1 MTPYHSSSTP
11 DSTGSLHSLANEKDN
26 CGMGAIANING
37 IPSHDIL
44 SKAVESVCNMTHRGG
59 VDADMK
65 TGDGS
70 GILSQIPRKLFKQE
84 AEKLGATVT
93 DPADLAVGVFFLPN
107 DNPSAAKV
115 IMDLTEKTVVARGL
129 EIIGWREVPVAKD
142 ELGLVAQKS
151 CPVIKHL
158 IMTKPEGMDELAFE
172 RQLYLCRR
180 TIEHGTMADEEALVA
195 MTKAGTFL
203 IPTMS

>member
-1 MTPYHSSSTP
+1 MTTPYHPTYTP
-11 DSTGSLHSLANEKDN
+11 DSTGSLHSFKNEKDN

-84 AEKLGATVT
+84 AEKLGANVK
-93 DPADLAVGVFFLPN
+93 DAADLAVGVFFLPN
-107 DNPSAAKV
+107 DNPSGAKAV
-115 IMDLTEKTVVARGL
+115 ISIAEETVKARG
-129 EIIGWREVPVAKD
+129 ITFIGWREVPVAKE
-142 ELGLVAQKS
+142 ELGVQAQKS

-158 IMTKPEGMDELAFE
+158 SCLSLRAGM
-172 RQLYLCRR
+172 
-180 TIEHGTMADEEALVA
+180 
-195 MTKAGTFL
+195 
-203 IPTMS
+203 S